1 MAKKVARLI
10 LALCGAA
17 VGVALVAAVDSM
29 IVALGYRSLY
39 DTMYTWGV
47 ALVYVAAGIFIAIIF
62 YLLSPYP
69 ITLFTKCISAAEA
82 YLSQMAIEDI
92 FYCVIGLIVGLVVAF
107 LVSTLTAGIQAGWL
121 RFAVD
126 VLLYVSLAYLGW
138 AVMHKRRGELT
149 PPGWLARGRGGKAKE
164 GSARPKL
171 LDTSVIIDGRIADIC
186 ATGIIEGTL
195 VVPKFV
201 LTELQHIADSPDTLK
216 RNRGRRGLD
225 ILNKIQKELDIPV
238 EISSVDY
245 DDVAEVDAK
254 LLRMAKD
261 MGGMVVT
268 NDFNLNKVA
277 AVQGVSVVNIND
289 LSNAVKPV
297 LLPGEELSVTILKEG
312 KENGQGIAYLDDGT
326 MMVVENA
333 SNRIGQTLEVAV
345 TSVLQTSAGRMIF
358 AKISE

>member
-69 ITLFTKCISAAEA
+69 IALFTKCISAAEA

-149 PPGWLARGRGGKAKE
+149 PPGQGGE
-164 GSARPKL
+164 RP
-171 LDTSVIIDGRIADIC
+171 A
-186 ATGIIEGTL
+186 
-195 VVPKFV
+195 
-201 LTELQHIADSPDTLK
+201 
-216 RNRGRRGLD
+216 
-225 ILNKIQKELDIPV
+225 
-238 EISSVDY
+238 
-245 DDVAEVDAK
+245 
-254 LLRMAKD
+254 
-261 MGGMVVT
+261 
-268 NDFNLNKVA
+268 
-277 AVQGVSVVNIND
+277 
-289 LSNAVKPV
+289 
-297 LLPGEELSVTILKEG
+297 
-312 KENGQGIAYLDDGT
+312 
-326 MMVVENA
+326 
-333 SNRIGQTLEVAV
+333 
-345 TSVLQTSAGRMIF
+345 
-358 AKISE
+358 